1 MPGSFPGGPCR
12 AVTDSQSTGP
22 AELLFRTHHIDDHVV
37 AMFLACSP
45 KLQEQI
51 IQIGIEDADDPSFAL
66 QSLIEHSKSWV
77 PLVDY
82 SPGCSHSFSRRKK
95 PKPPDFPPPDHMM
108 ALPLRLDFSKPSA
121 APTVATAFAEVN
133 TRGKVSDH
141 DDVPPHTPNRKLG
154 CYMLASLGSTS
165 SAPPAAGD
173 CLSESDVDN

>member
-1 MPGSFPGGPCR
+1 MPGSFPGGTCR

-22 AELLFRTHHIDDHVV
+22 AELFFRTHHIDDHVV

-51 IQIGIEDADDPSFAL
+51 IQIGIEDTDDPSFAL

-82 SPGCSHSFSRRKK
+82 SPGRSHSFSRRKK

-141 DDVPPHTPNRKLG
+141 DDAPPHTPNRKLG

>member
-12 AVTDSQSTGP
+12 AVTDSQSLGP
-22 AELLFRTHHIDDHVV
+22 AELLFRTHHIDEHVV
-37 AMFLACSP
+37 AMFLACPP

-51 IQIGIEDADDPSFAL
+51 IQIGIEDTDNPSFAL

-77 PLVDY
+77 PLVD
-82 SPGCSHSFSRRKK
+82 KK
-95 PKPPDFPPPDHMM
+95 PKPPDFPPPDHLM
-108 ALPLRLDFSKPSA
+108 ALPSRLDFSKPSA
-121 APTVATAFAEVN
+121 APTVATACAEVI

-141 DDVPPHTPNRKLG
+141 DDASPHTPNRKLG
-154 CYMLASLGSTS
+154 CYMLAALGSTS